1 MKTLA
6 NGTRQGYES
15 QRFAGVTNFFFFF
28 ANTEEFLE
36 DMCGWNTVGFQTNTL
51 QNPEQ
56 KTNNQNF

>member
-15 QRFAGVTNFFFFF
+15 QRFAGVTNFFFF

-36 DMCGWNTVGFQTNTL
+36 DMCGWNTVGFQTNTP
-51 QNPEQ
+51 QNP
-56 KTNNQNF
+56 K